1 MTPSKRDS
9 QYDQYFPP
17 EAQDVDEYIE
27 QDRPENYQ
35 LSLYV
40 ARQNPR
46 SIKAIQQIQ
55 QICEEYLPGRYSLE
69 VVDIHEH
76 PERLQEDQVFAVPT
90 LIKRL
95 PPPLYRLIGDMSDV
109 AKVTF
114 ALGV

>member
-1 MTPSKRDS
+1 MTLSKSDS

-17 EAQDVDEYIE
+17 GTQDVDEYIGHN
-27 QDRPENYQ
+27 QPENYK
-35 LSLYV
+35 LCLYV
-40 ARQNPR
+40 AKTNPR
-46 SIKAIQQIQ
+46 SVKAIQQIQ

-69 VVDIHEH
+69 VVDIYEH